1 MALFTPSG
9 PVMQKDMLTSSN
21 RSTRCHQASVF
32 SHSTSSV
39 EKLLFL
45 SVHLPRGETLEDITT
60 VEGYTDIIV
69 LKHFKSG
76 VARWQ
81 LLQPVFFF
89 IKAGMIKDSIQHS
102 TLLHQKTFL
111 KVAVNSLRSPQ
122 GNRMASRSDV
132 SYQARAQK
140 ERFGEMMHRPL

>member
-9 PVMQKDMLTSSN
+9 LVMQKDLLTSN
-21 RSTRCHQASVF
+21 DRSTRCHQASIF

-39 EKLLFL
+39 ENLLFL
-45 SVHLPRGETLEDITT
+45 GAHPKHVNFLQPRGETPEDITT

-81 LLQPVFFF
+81 LLQPIFVF

-111 KVAVNSLRSPQ
+111 KVAVNSLSS
-122 GNRMASRSDV
+122 GFLEVASRSDV
-132 SYQARAQK
+132 ALSSLRS
-140 ERFGEMMHRPL
+140 ERKIW

>member
-1 MALFTPSG
+1 
-9 PVMQKDMLTSSN
+9 MLTSSN
-21 RSTRCHQASVF
+21 RSTRCHQASIF

-45 SVHLPRGETLEDITT
+45 SVHPPRGETLEDITT

-111 KVAVNSLRSPQ
+111 KVALCFLEV
-122 GNRMASRSDV
+122 ASRSDV
-132 SYQARAQK
+132 AYQARAQK

>member
-1 MALFTPSG
+1 
-9 PVMQKDMLTSSN
+9 
-21 RSTRCHQASVF
+21 TRCHQASIF

-39 EKLLFL
+39 ENLLFL
-45 SVHLPRGETLEDITT
+45 GAHLKHVNFLQPRGDTLEDITT

-89 IKAGMIKDSIQHS
+89 YKSWDDQGQHPTQYITS
-102 TLLHQKTFL
+102 SKTFL
-111 KVAVNSLRSPQ
+111 KLWF
-122 GNRMASRSDV
+122 SRSGF
-132 SYQARAQK
+132 
-140 ERFGEMMHRPL
+140 EE

>member
-9 PVMQKDMLTSSN
+9 PVMQKDMLTSNN
-21 RSTRCHQASVF
+21 RSTRCHQASIF

-45 SVHLPRGETLEDITT
+45 RVHPPRGETLEDITT

-81 LLQPVFFF
+81 LLRPVFFF

-111 KVAVNSLRSPQ
+111 KVAVNSLSS
-122 GNRMASRSDV
+122 GFLEVASRSDV
-132 SYQARAQK
+132 AYQARAQK

>member
-1 MALFTPSG
+1 GFVHSI
-9 PVMQKDMLTSSN
+9 
-21 RSTRCHQASVF
+21 RSCNAEGYADFKQSLNNQVSIF

-45 SVHLPRGETLEDITT
+45 RVHPPRGETLEDITT

-102 TLLHQKTFL
+102 TLLHQKTFR
-111 KVAVNSLRSPQ
+111 KVAVNSLSS
-122 GNRMASRSDV
+122 GFLEVASRSDV
-132 SYQARAQK
+132 AYQARAQK

>member
-9 PVMQKDMLTSSN
+9 LVMQKDLLTSN
-21 RSTRCHQASVF
+21 DRSTRCHQASIF
-32 SHSTSSV
+32 SHSTSSA
-39 EKLLFL
+39 ENLLFL
-45 SVHLPRGETLEDITT
+45 GAHPKHVNFLQPRGETPEDITT

-81 LLQPVFFF
+81 LLQPIFVF
-89 IKAGMIKDSIQHS
+89 IKAGMINDSIQHS

-111 KVAVNSLRSPQ
+111 KVAVNSLSS
-122 GNRMASRSDV
+122 GFLEVASRSDV
-132 SYQARAQK
+132 ALSSLRS
-140 ERFGEMMHRPL
+140 ERKIW